1 MARDL
6 TITLVRRRGPEDD
19 EFILRLGGQVFGI
32 YSRSP
37 ARAVRHMVHERRAWT
52 EIAFVDG
59 RRAGFF
65 VLGFAALARP
75 FGPIRRPL
83 VAHLNAI
90 AVAAEQRG
98 LGVGRRLLQRA
109 EAVAGKRG
117 AQALTLMTAVSNTPA
132 RRLFESAGFQVMA
145 QSHYAYRGGQPA
157 VLMTKPLW

>member
-6 TITLVRRRGPEDD
+6 TIVLLPRRGPEDD
-19 EFILRLGGQVFGI
+19 EFILSLGGQVFGL
-32 YSRSP
+32 YSLRP
-37 ARAVRHMVHERRAWT
+37 QRAVRYMVQEPRSWT
-52 EIAFVDG
+52 EIAFLDG
-59 RRAGFF
+59 RRVGFF

-109 EAVAGKRG
+109 EAMAGKRG
-117 AQALTLMTAVSNTPA
+117 AQAITLMTAVSNTPA
-132 RRLFESAGFQVMA
+132 RRLFESVGFQVMA
-145 QSHYAYRGGQPA
+145 QSRYAYRDGQPA
-157 VLMTKPLW
+157 VLMLKPLW